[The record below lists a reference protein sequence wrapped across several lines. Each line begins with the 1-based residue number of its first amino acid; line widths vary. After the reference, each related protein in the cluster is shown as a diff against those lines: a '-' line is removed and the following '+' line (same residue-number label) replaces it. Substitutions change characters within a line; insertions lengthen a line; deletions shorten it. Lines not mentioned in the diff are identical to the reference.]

1 MARYADSLARQK
13 RIKPPPGYRTS
24 MSICREF
31 LNQHA
36 PVKSSVNAA
45 GRPEADPL
53 VSGQIENPE
62 SRDQESASASPVA
75 VFAQSDAP
83 LAAERSKRPRKSTS
97 KPLRSVEPGS
107 VGAVKPLGKRKAG
120 EDARTKG
127 AAAPPVAAR
136 NNTLT
141 VTPLRIPYG
150 NKDVA
155 LRLGARYGSAGWYA
169 PLGVD
174 LTAFGERGWI

>member
-1 MARYADSLARQK
+1 
-13 RIKPPPGYRTS
+13 

-36 PVKSSVNAA
+36 PGKSSANAT
-45 GRPEADPL
+45 GRQEADPL

-62 SRDQESASASPVA
+62 SRDQENAFASPVA

-83 LAAERSKRPRKSTS
+83 LAAERRKLPRKSTS
-97 KPLRSVEPGS
+97 KPRKSVEPGS
-107 VGAVKPLGKRKAG
+107 VRAVKPLGEHNAG
-120 EDARTKG
+120 EDASAKG
-127 AAAPPVAAR
+127 AAAPAAAAHH
-136 NNTLT
+136 NALT

-169 PLGVD
+169 APGVD
-174 LTAFGERGWI
+174 LTAFGERGWL